1 MKNRFLTIF
10 NVLIF
15 NLLSLSL
22 VFGIVVNR
30 TDIVIAQANA
40 EDSDSPILTPRET
53 QVEAEA
59 DEDDD
64 DGDGNDGPVVLSYV
78 VQPGDNLW
86 GIARQLGVPYQALA
100 AQTDNPRRIYAGQ
113 VFTYSSQD
121 LQVASLESSSGESEA
136 VVSVNLGDGDTY
148 TFTVRPGDT
157 LSHIA
162 LWLGVPLETLAEQ
175 VENPSRIL
183 AGQKITYVS
192 DQRIDTP
199 PLLTDNDGTDSDG
212 IDTTGQFTDNDGT
225 DSDGIDTTG
234 QFTDNDGIDTD
245 NLQPQDNQQQQ
256 IQRQEQ
262 VPYTDNDGTDSDG
275 IDTTGNLTDNDGT
288 DSDGIDTTGNLT
300 DNDGTDSD
308 GIDTTG
314 LQDDTD
320 NSDSNDSDDSD
331 DSD

>member
-1 MKNRFLTIF
+1 MKTRFLTIF
-10 NVLIF
+10 KVLIF

-30 TDIVIAQANA
+30 TDIVIAQANT
-40 EDSDSPILTPRET
+40 EDSDSPVLTPRET

-64 DGDGNDGPVVLSYV
+64 DGDGDDGPVVLSYV

-121 LQVASLESSSGESEA
+121 LQVASFESSSGESA
-136 VVSVNLGDGDTY
+136 IVSVSLGDGDTY

-175 VENPSRIL
+175 VENPSQIR
-183 AGQKITYVS
+183 AGQKISYVS

-212 IDTTGQFTDNDGT
+212 IDTTGQFTDNDGIDT
-225 DSDGIDTTG
+225 DYLQPQDNQQQQVQQEQQVPYTDNDGVDTTG
-234 QFTDNDGIDTD
+234 QFTDNDG
-245 NLQPQDNQQQQ
+245 
-256 IQRQEQ
+256 
-262 VPYTDNDGTDSDG
+262 TDSDG
-275 IDTTGNLTDNDGT
+275 VDTTGQFTDNDGT

-320 NSDSNDSDDSD
+320 NNDSNDTDDSD

>member
-1 MKNRFLTIF
+1 METRIVTLFK
-10 NVLIF
+10 VLIF

-30 TDIVIAQANA
+30 TDIVIAQANT

-59 DEDDD
+59 DEDED
-64 DGDGNDGPVVLSYV
+64 DGDGDDGPEVLSYF

-86 GIARQLGVPYQALA
+86 SIARQLGVPYQALA

-121 LQVASLESSSGESEA
+121 MQVSSFESSSSESA
-136 VVSVNLGDGDTY
+136 IVSVSLGDGDTY

-183 AGQKITYVS
+183 AGQQITYVS

-212 IDTTGQFTDNDGT
+212 IDTTGQFTDNDG
-225 DSDGIDTTG
+225 
-234 QFTDNDGIDTD
+234 IDTD
-245 NLQPQDNQQQQ
+245 YLQRQDNQQQQ
-256 IQRQEQ
+256 VQQQQQ

-275 IDTTGNLTDNDGT
+275 IDTTGQFTDNDGTDSDGIDTTGQFTDNDGT

>member
-1 MKNRFLTIF
+1 MKTRFITIF
-10 NVLIF
+10 KVLIF

-22 VFGIVVNR
+22 VFGIIVNR
-30 TDIVIAQANA
+30 TDIVIAQANT
-40 EDSDSPILTPRET
+40 EDSDSPVLTPRET
-53 QVEAEA
+53 QVEA

-64 DGDGNDGPVVLSYV
+64 DGDGDDGPEVFSYF

-86 GIARQLGVPYQALA
+86 SIARQLGVPYQALA
-100 AQTDNPRRIYAGQ
+100 AQTDNPRRIFSGQ

-121 LQVASLESSSGESEA
+121 MHVASFESSRSESA
-136 VVSVNLGDGDTY
+136 IVSVSVGDGDTY

-199 PLLTDNDGTDSDG
+199 PLLTDNDG
-212 IDTTGQFTDNDGT
+212 
-225 DSDGIDTTG
+225 IDTTG

-245 NLQPQDNQQQQ
+245 YLQPQDNQQQQ
-256 IQRQEQ
+256 VQQQQQ

-275 IDTTGNLTDNDGT
+275 IDTTGNLTDNDGTDSDGIDTTGQFTDNDGT

-320 NSDSNDSDDSD
+320 NSDSNDTDDSD
-331 DSD
+331 